1 VPHGEDSDLLKR
13 LKMDAIMQLNTL
25 SSLAGVTLLVLCYW
39 CHDKFAFL
47 ALVTI
52 GVGILFFCTPSINM
66 GFLLAVPTGKHVA
79 LRISMSVIVIF
90 ANMLCFLL
98 APASILLAFDHTLTI
113 EI

>member
-79 LRISMSVIVIF
+79 LLF
-90 ANMLCFLL
+90 
-98 APASILLAFDHTLTI
+98 P
-113 EI
+113 